1 MPQVAKF
8 SGSSYIR
15 YPGLGDSALIW
26 LAVEIIF
33 KPEARD
39 GILLYNGDRN
49 DGRGDFMA
57 VVLDDGFVVFLMDL
71 GSGVGLSRSVER
83 VELGAWHNVTV
94 QRTGGEILLH
104 VDTQTVTRSQS
115 GGGFSQLSLGGSLM
129 LGGVPDLMRLP
140 PALASDLLTGYRG
153 CVASLTINSLPTQL
167 LYSAVSSVA
176 VTSCDLKSRDL
187 VTSTR
192 APAPQVTRVG
202 SKHVAP
208 AFSGRSFLAFN
219 SSDIYTKY
227 VADYLGI
234 VSIDPTNIDIF
245 SLIGNS
251 NLFNIRL
258 RLTSSDS
265 IILWAGGN
273 TMDMDTD
280 FIMLA
285 VQDGFVQVV
294 FPSLF
299 PYLRP

>member
-1 MPQVAKF
+1 MRPASRAKDNNLYNIPVLPQVAKF

-104 VDTQTVTRSQS
+104 VDSQTVPRSQS
-115 GGGFSQLSLGGSLM
+115 GGGFSQLSLADSLM

-167 LYSAVSSVA
+167 LFSAVSSVA
-176 VTSCDLKSRDL
+176 VTACVPESRDPA
-187 VTSTR
+187 SAPTR
-192 APAPQVTRVG
+192 APAPQITRVG
-202 SKHVAP
+202 SRHVAP

-219 SSDIYTKY
+219 SSDIYTK
-227 VADYLGI
+227 
-234 VSIDPTNIDIF
+234 
-245 SLIGNS
+245 
-251 NLFNIRL
+251 
-258 RLTSSDS
+258 
-265 IILWAGGN
+265 
-273 TMDMDTD
+273 
-280 FIMLA
+280 
-285 VQDGFVQVV
+285 
-294 FPSLF
+294 
-299 PYLRP
+299 